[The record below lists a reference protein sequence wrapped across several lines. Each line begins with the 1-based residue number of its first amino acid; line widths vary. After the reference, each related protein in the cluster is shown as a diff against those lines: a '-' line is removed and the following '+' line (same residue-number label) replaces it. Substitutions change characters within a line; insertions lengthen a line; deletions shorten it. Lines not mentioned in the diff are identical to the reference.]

1 VTFGVFHILDAAI
14 TAQKLSESRLALYV
28 GFAAHVFFAEHQKV
42 EGEGSGPG
50 IIRTTVQGFKVSDT
64 IGVEPDSFSVKNGR
78 AFYPR
83 RVLHNQRVGCGPIR
97 AIHCV
102 ETHPPIP
109 MICSR

>member
-64 IGVEPDSFSVKNGR
+64 IGSSQTASASRMAEPF
-78 AFYPR
+78 
-83 RVLHNQRVGCGPIR
+83 IR
-97 AIHCV
+97 AASCI
-102 ETHPPIP
+102 I
-109 MICSR
+109 SG